1 MGSVRMGE
9 MSVSAASG
17 DELIAI
23 GLGSCIGLALV
34 DRAAGVA
41 GLAHVVLPESQGAAG
56 PPGKFADL
64 AVPELLQ
71 QVQRAGA
78 QKVRIEAVLVGGAR
92 MFALG
97 GGLDIGSRNEAAV
110 RDALSRERV
119 RVHAAATGG
128 SSGRTIKITV
138 GETLI
143 NVHEAGGEPVTLLG
157 KGAKPAGRPAS
168 SPLRFRIAEAPA

>member
-1 MGSVRMGE
+1 MASVRMGE
-9 MSVSAASG
+9 MSVSASSG

-56 PPGKFADL
+56 PPGKFADT
-64 AVPELLQ
+64 AVPELLHAVQ
-71 QVQRAGA
+71 QAGA
-78 QKVRIEAVLVGGAR
+78 QKSRIEAVLVGGAR

-97 GGLDIGSRNEAAV
+97 GGLDIGARNEAAV
-110 RDALSRERV
+110 RAGLERERV

-128 SSGRTIKITV
+128 SSGRTIRISV
-138 GETLI
+138 GEILI
-143 NVHEAGGEPVTLLG
+143 NVHAAGGEPLTLLG
-157 KGAKPAGRPAS
+157 NGTKPAGRVAS
-168 SPLRFRIAEAPA
+168 SPLRFRLAEAPA